1 MICTNNNCETLLAF
15 LVVDAT
21 AITALNNN
29 GNFGP
34 GTGPIFLDNL
44 GCIGDETILANC
56 VHNGVGVHNCR
67 HREDAGVVCLPG
79 VVVDVCMMM
88 YHVAW

>member
-1 MICTNNNCETLLAF
+1 MLAF

-34 GTGPIFLDNL
+34 GIGPNFLDNL

-56 VHNGVGVHNCR
+56 VHNGVGVHNCF
-67 HREDAGVVCLPG
+67 HGEDAGVVCLPG

-88 YHVAW
+88 YHGAW

>member
-1 MICTNNNCETLLAF
+1 MLAF

-29 GNFGP
+29 GNFRP
-34 GTGPIFLDNL
+34 GIGPIFLDNL

-56 VHNGVGVHNCR
+56 VHNGVGVHNCF
-67 HREDAGVVCLPG
+67 HQEDAGVVCLPG

-88 YHVAW
+88 YHGAW